1 MEIQE
6 IVYFLELVQSDT
18 LPHLVYLAEI
28 RLELSSV
35 IRGKVFQLPHAG
47 HMNSIYTSFIRT
59 KFINFYFL

>member
-18 LPHLVYLAEI
+18 LPHFVYLAEI

-35 IRGKVFQLPHAG
+35 IREKVFQLPHAG
-47 HMNSIYTSFIRT
+47 HMNSNFISIYTY
-59 KFINFYFL
+59 KVY